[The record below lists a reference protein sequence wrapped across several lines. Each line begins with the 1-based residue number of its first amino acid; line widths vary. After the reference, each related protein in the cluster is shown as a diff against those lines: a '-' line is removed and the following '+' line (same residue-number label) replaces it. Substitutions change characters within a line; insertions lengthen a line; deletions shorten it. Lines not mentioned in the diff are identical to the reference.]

1 MKLLISL
8 IMAGWIS
15 AIALVSVQNATPVS
29 LRFLAFQSVQLPMGL
44 VLAFS
49 AAIGMVGMA
58 MLLPMKRAIGSRA
71 REDFE

>member
-58 MLLPMKRAIGSRA
+58 MLLPMKKPIGSRA